1 MLNLILRK
9 QSSKFLFIVLADN
22 VFPNTIRYEHDH
34 ETGAFPVFAHAGHD
48 HSSIFANIIHLLW
61 LAPIFVTLAII
72 YTKFLTKNY
81 QMKPQKKQLKEE

>member
-1 MLNLILRK
+1 M
-9 QSSKFLFIVLADN
+9 S
-22 VFPNTIRYEHDH
+22 
-34 ETGAFPVFAHAGHD
+34 FPVFAHAGHD